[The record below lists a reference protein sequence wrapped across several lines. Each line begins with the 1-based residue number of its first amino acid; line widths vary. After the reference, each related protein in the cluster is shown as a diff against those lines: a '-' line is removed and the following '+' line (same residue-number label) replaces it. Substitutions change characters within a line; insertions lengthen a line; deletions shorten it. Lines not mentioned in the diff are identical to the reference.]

1 MKNSLIALGFLLLFG
16 ALGFALDLGVTAT
29 LLHF

>member
-1 MKNSLIALGFLLLFG
+1 MKNSLIAFGFMLLIA

>member
-1 MKNSLIALGFLLLFG
+1 MKNSLIALGFLLLLA

>member
-1 MKNSLIALGFLLLFG
+1 MKNSLIALAFLLLFA

>member
-1 MKNSLIALGFLLLFG
+1 MKNSLIAFGFMLLIA

-29 LLHF
+29 LVHF